1 MNERIKELIEKT
13 GATKS
18 YIMYVSDDH
27 PERYRVDE
35 HIKIMEAFAESIVRE
50 CADAIAPMGD
60 WCGGHGEPRM
70 PSTRECAQRLKEHF
84 GVK

>member
-50 CADAIAPMGD
+50 CAGLFPAEYDAIEGKTTI
-60 WCGGHGEPRM
+60 GKIIK
-70 PSTRECAQRLKEHF
+70 QHF
-84 GVK
+84 GVE